1 MKFLVTIHENGFHE
15 SWNRGVELVGS
26 RQERWPISFYFF
38 RRARWNWA
46 YRVTSSRSFSSRSA
60 VALRRAFVRGL
71 GRRGRFKFSETD
83 HGFFPGGGIGVFPGG
98 GIGVRGL
105 STGRSLRT
113 STPRFRISLNIAR
126 SMLSYWRSNSCA
138 LGLN

>member
-1 MKFLVTIHENGFHE
+1 
-15 SWNRGVELVGS
+15 GS

-38 RRARWNWA
+38 RRARWNWV

-71 GRRGRFKFSETD
+71 ERRGRFKFSETD
-83 HGFFPGGGIGVFPGG
+83 HGFFPGGGPGAPG
-98 GIGVRGL
+98 SL

-113 STPRFRISLNIAR
+113 SPPRFTIPLTIAR
-126 SMLSYWRSNSCA
+126 SMLLYSRSISCA